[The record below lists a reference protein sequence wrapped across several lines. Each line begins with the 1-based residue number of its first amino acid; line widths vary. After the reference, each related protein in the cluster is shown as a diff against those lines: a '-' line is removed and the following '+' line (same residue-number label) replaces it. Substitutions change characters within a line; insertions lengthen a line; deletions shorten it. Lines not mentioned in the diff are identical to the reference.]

1 MENDMTSSKSN
12 LHERLRVLAQ
22 NLWWTWHTEVIRI
35 FTDLDPHLW
44 REVDHNPIGFL
55 NRISPE
61 EIEHRASELV
71 LHSRI
76 NHAFR
81 RLKEYLE
88 KPRTWGTTHCG
99 NICNRPVVYFSAEFG
114 LHESLPIYS
123 GGLGI
128 LAGDHLKS
136 ASDLGIPLIG
146 IGLLYRQGYFS
157 QKLNRDGWQEE
168 SYTEL
173 DIKQLPLEPVSTIQ
187 GNPLLV
193 KIDTREGTLQASVW
207 KVDVGRVRLLL
218 LDSDVIG
225 NTAEDR
231 ELTSRLY
238 GGNDRTRIRQE
249 LLLGIGGARTLQ
261 ALNVFPGVM
270 HLNEGHS
277 AFAVFEEIRRCMKED
292 AIPFERARRRVSLY
306 TVFTTHTPVTAGHDR
321 FSPELVETHLGLV
334 REKLGLSHE
343 EFMAQGRVNPSDPS
357 EPFCMTVLALKNSRQ
372 ANGVS
377 ALHGDISRRMWRGL
391 WPNRPEKEVPIGHI
405 TNGVHVLSW
414 IAPQM
419 HKLFESHLAYDWPT
433 RMVHADLWSKIS
445 EIDDGELWEIHQI
458 LNTRLINFIR
468 RRLSVRAERIG
479 NRETIR
485 RIDSTLDPN
494 VLTIGSARRLA
505 AYKRGDLIL
514 SQPDRLIRL
523 VSDPQRPIQIIFA
536 GKAHPR
542 DEEGKRI
549 LQRIERH
556 AEKQEL
562 KGRIVFVE
570 DYDYNVARHLVQG
583 VDVWLNTPRRPL
595 EACGTSGQKVVLNG
609 GLNLSVL
616 DGWWN
621 EAYNG
626 RNGFAIGYGG
636 MHNDPQ
642 VQYQRDAESLYQV
655 LEKEVIPLYYDRD
668 ASGIPLRWIQRVKE
682 SMQSLGWR
690 FNADRMVRDYVMRF
704 YLSAAGATSAE
715 TF

>member
-1 MENDMTSSKSN
+1 MTSSKSN